1 LKQTTY
7 TIPSRE
13 EILAIFRQAGSPLD
27 SGAVARALQVD
38 PEAEGVLT
46 RRLNAMERDGQ
57 IRANASGEYQLT
69 DHSSFV
75 SGRVSAHRD
84 GFGFVIPDEGGDDLF
99 LPDKE
104 MQKVLHGDRVLARV
118 IGTDR
123 RGRPEGTIV
132 EVVERANT
140 HIIGRLLQED
150 GVWKVAP
157 EDKRIGQDILLA
169 NRPDKAKAGQVVSV
183 ELVEQPSRFK
193 QPTGRIVEVLGE
205 LDDPGMEIEIA
216 VRKFGVPHVFSAAAL
231 KQANKLP
238 NEVRDIDLGER
249 VDLRDVPLVTI
260 DGADAR
266 DFDDAVYCEPV
277 KIGRTRGYRL
287 LVAIADVS
295 NYVKPG
301 DPLDDDAIERSTSVY
316 FPRRVIPMLPEKLS
330 NGLCSLNPAVDR
342 LTLVCDMVVSEDGE
356 VGAYQFYPAVMHS
369 AARLTYD
376 EVATI
381 LGNTQGPE
389 AGRRPGIVPHL
400 LHLNEVF
407 RALLKARQERGAIDF
422 ETTETYIVSNAM
434 GKIEK
439 ILPRTRNDAHRLI
452 EECMLAA
459 NVCAADFLIRHD
471 QPSTFRIH
479 AVPTEE
485 KLNQLRTFLKQA
497 GLNLG
502 GGTTP
507 QARDYAELMTRIK
520 ERPDAT
526 LLQTMLLRSMQ
537 QAVYSPDNV
546 GHFGL
551 AYEHYAHFTSPIR
564 RYPDLL
570 THRAI
575 KAVLKGKKYEP
586 TGIDLSKLNTT
597 ISNSARKQAA
607 KDKAD
612 GKQKDPKD
620 LTVWDALGVHCSAN
634 ERRADEASR
643 DVENWLKCYYMQ
655 DKLGEEF
662 TGVISGVTP
671 FGIFVQLD
679 ELFVEGLV
687 HISGLGTGDYFQ
699 YDEARHELRSDRTG
713 KAFKL
718 TDQVTVQ
725 VARVDLESRK
735 IDLVLAQ
742 PATDKAALP
751 APLERARALAQEA
764 LTEKEPKES
773 RRRKRNRN
781 KNKGNRE
788 QNPVADEAQTWPIPA
803 DAAALDADD
812 AADEDVTASDESPDD
827 VVFVPPSRSSRRRKA
842 RAQRAEAAR
851 AAEAGNAGASVPAA
865 AEVAPPPPPAVEPAA
880 VEPPVAAPVEAAPVE
895 AAPVPAEPAPAPAP
909 KKKRAPKRVVEEAV
923 APLQEP
929 VPAPA
934 LAPAPEPVAAPAEP
948 APKKKRAA
956 KKAPQE
962 AAALAPEPAPVPAP
976 APEPVAVPAAPAAP
990 AEPAPKKK
998 RAAKQA
1004 PQEAAVP
1011 APAPA
1016 AAPEPEPAPAEPA
1029 PKKKRA
1035 AKPAVLAAPA
1045 AESAPAE
1052 PAPKKKR
1059 ASSKPAEPAV
1069 QAVVAAPAKKAA
1081 AKKAVAQQAVAKKA
1095 AAKKAAPKAK

>member
-1 LKQTTY
+1 MDGATTKKIKNTNLKHPTH

-13 EILAIFRQAGSPLD
+13 EILGVFREAKGPLD
-27 SGAVARALQVD
+27 SGALARALQVN

-57 IRANASGEYQLT
+57 LRANPAGEYALT
-69 DHSSFV
+69 DHSSFI
-75 SGRVSAHRD
+75 SGRISAHRD
-84 GFGFVIPDEGGDDLF
+84 GFGFVIPDEGGEDLF

-118 IGTDR
+118 VGTDR
-123 RGRPEGTIV
+123 RGRAEGTIV
-132 EVVERANT
+132 EVTERANT
-140 HIIGRLLQED
+140 HVIGRLLNEN
-150 GVWKVAP
+150 GVWVVSP
-157 EDKRIGQDILLA
+157 EDKRIGQDILVSGS
-169 NRPDKAKAGQVVSV
+169 PGKAKSGQVVSV
-183 ELVEQPSRFK
+183 ELLEQPSRFR
-193 QPTGRIVEVLGE
+193 QPTGKIVEVLGE

-216 VRKFGVPHVFSAAAL
+216 VRKFGVPHIFSPAAI

-238 NEVRDIDLGER
+238 NEVRDADLADR

-277 KIGRTRGYRL
+277 KIGRTKGYRL

-295 NYVKPG
+295 HYVKPN
-301 DPLDDDAIERSTSVY
+301 DALDGDAIERSTSVY

-342 LTLVCDMVVSEDGE
+342 LTLVCDMVVTMDGE
-356 VGAYQFYPAVMHS
+356 VKAYQFYPAVMHS

-376 EVATI
+376 EVAAI
-381 LGNTQGPE
+381 LGNTNGPE

-400 LHLNEVF
+400 LNLNEVF
-407 RALLKARQERGAIDF
+407 RALLQARQERGAIDF
-422 ETTETYIVSNAM
+422 ETTETYIVCNAM

-485 KLNQLRTFLKQA
+485 KLNQLRTFLKQV

-551 AYEHYAHFTSPIR
+551 AYEAYAHFTSPIR

-597 ISNSARKQAA
+597 VSKAVRKQAT
-607 KDKAD
+607 KDKAE

-620 LTVWDALGVHCSAN
+620 LTIWDALGVHCSAN

-643 DVENWLKCYYMQ
+643 DVENWLKCYYMK

-679 ELFVEGLV
+679 QLFVEGLV
-687 HISGLGTGDYFQ
+687 HVTGLGTDYFQ
-699 YDEARHELRSDRTG
+699 YDEARHELRGERTG
-713 KAFKL
+713 QVYQL
-718 TDQVTVQ
+718 TGRVTVQ

-742 PATDKAALP
+742 PKDVEP
-751 APLERARALAQEA
+751 APLERARAAA
-764 LTEKEPKES
+764 LDSMEPKAP
-773 RRRKRNRN
+773 RRRKAKAA
-781 KNKGNRE
+781 KNGAV
-788 QNPVADEAQTWPIPA
+788 PVSQQEARATPAEPAASTFGATDEG
-803 DAAALDADD
+803 
-812 AADEDVTASDESPDD
+812 EED
-827 VVFVPPSRSSRRRKA
+827 VVFVPPTRGRRGPRNASS
-842 RAQRAEAAR
+842 
-851 AAEAGNAGASVPAA
+851 
-865 AEVAPPPPPAVEPAA
+865 
-880 VEPPVAAPVEAAPVE
+880 
-895 AAPVPAEPAPAPAP
+895 
-909 KKKRAPKRVVEEAV
+909 
-923 APLQEP
+923 
-929 VPAPA
+929 
-934 LAPAPEPVAAPAEP
+934 
-948 APKKKRAA
+948 
-956 KKAPQE
+956 
-962 AAALAPEPAPVPAP
+962 
-976 APEPVAVPAAPAAP
+976 
-990 AEPAPKKK
+990 
-998 RAAKQA
+998 
-1004 PQEAAVP
+1004 
-1011 APAPA
+1011 
-1016 AAPEPEPAPAEPA
+1016 
-1029 PKKKRA
+1029 A
-1035 AKPAVLAAPA
+1035 AKPTATKKTAANK
-1045 AESAPAE
+1045 SAPTKSASKTR
-1052 PAPKKKR
+1052 KKK
-1059 ASSKPAEPAV
+1059 
-1069 QAVVAAPAKKAA
+1069 
-1081 AKKAVAQQAVAKKA
+1081 
-1095 AAKKAAPKAK
+1095 

>member
-1 LKQTTY
+1 LKHPTY

-13 EILAIFRQAGSPLD
+13 EILGIFRQAGSPLD

-38 PEAEGVLT
+38 PEAQGVLT

-169 NRPDKAKAGQVVSV
+169 GRPDKAKAGQVVSV

-342 LTLVCDMVVSEDGE
+342 LTLVCDMVVSLEGE

-507 QARDYAELMTRIK
+507 QARDYAELMQRIK

-597 ISNSARKQAA
+597 LSNSARKQAA
-607 KDKAD
+607 KDKLE

-620 LTVWDALGVHCSAN
+620 LTIWDALGVHCSAN

-742 PATDKAALP
+742 PAQEKAALP

-764 LTEKEPKES
+764 LTQKEPKES

-788 QNPVADEAQTWPIPA
+788 QNPVADEALTWPIPV
-803 DAAALDADD
+803 DAEEAS
-812 AADEDVTASDESPDD
+812 DEEVTASDESPDD

-851 AAEAGNAGASVPAA
+851 AAEASNAGASAPAA
-865 AEVAPPPPPAVEPAA
+865 ADVPPPPPPAVEPAP
-880 VEPPVAAPVEAAPVE
+880 VEPPVAAPVEAAL
-895 AAPVPAEPAPAPAP
+895 VPAEPAPAP
-909 KKKRAPKRVVEEAV
+909 KKKRAAKRVAEEAA

-929 VPAPA
+929 APAPA
-934 LAPAPEPVAAPAEP
+934 PVPEPAAAPAEP

-962 AAALAPEPAPVPAP
+962 AAVLAPEPAPVPAP
-976 APEPVAVPAAPAAP
+976 EPVAAP

-1004 PQEAAVP
+1004 PQEAAAPALVP
-1011 APAPA
+1011 APAP
-1016 AAPEPEPAPAEPA
+1016 EPPPAPAEPA

-1035 AKPAVLAAPA
+1035 AKPAALEVPA
-1045 AESAPAE
+1045 AEPAPAE

-1059 ASSKPAEPAV
+1059 ASSKPAEPAA
-1069 QAVVAAPAKKAA
+1069 QAVVTAPAKKPA
-1081 AKKAVAQQAVAKKA
+1081 AKKA

>member
-1 LKQTTY
+1 MPIKVSIQQVAALNHIQENDLKHPTH

-13 EILAIFRQAGSPLD
+13 EILGAFRQAGRPLD
-27 SGAVARALQVD
+27 SGALVRTLQVD

-57 IRANASGEYQLT
+57 LRANPAGEYSLT
-69 DHSSFV
+69 DHSSFIA
-75 SGRVSAHRD
+75 GRVSAHRD
-84 GFGFVIPDEGGDDLF
+84 GFGFVIPDEGGEDLF

-118 IGTDR
+118 VGTDR

-132 EVVERANT
+132 EVTERANT
-140 HIIGRLLQED
+140 HIIGRLINEG
-150 GVWKVAP
+150 GVWVVAP
-157 EDKRIGQDILLA
+157 EDKRIGQDILVA
-169 NRPDKAKAGQVVSV
+169 GSPGKARDGQVVSV
-183 ELVEQPSRFK
+183 ELVEQPSRFR

-216 VRKFGVPHVFSAAAL
+216 VRKFGVPHVFSQGAI

-238 NEVRDIDLGER
+238 NEVRDTDLGNR

-260 DGADAR
+260 DGEDAR

-277 KIGRTRGYRL
+277 KIGRSKGYRL

-295 NYVKPG
+295 HYVKPN
-301 DPLDDDAIERSTSVY
+301 DALDSDAIERSTSVY

-342 LTLVCDMVVSEDGE
+342 LCLVCDMVVSLDGE
-356 VGAYQFYPAVMHS
+356 VKAYQFYPAVMHS
-369 AARLTYD
+369 AARLTYN
-376 EVATI
+376 EVAAI
-381 LGNTQGPE
+381 LGNTAGPE

-407 RALLKARQERGAIDF
+407 RSLLKARQERGAIDF
-422 ETTETYIVSNAM
+422 ETTETYIVCNPM

-485 KLNQLRTFLKQA
+485 KLNQLRTFLKQV

-502 GGTTP
+502 GGDKP
-507 QARDYAELMTRIK
+507 EARDYAELMARIK

-575 KAVLKGKKYEP
+575 KAVLQGKKYEP

-597 ISNSARKQAA
+597 LSKASRKQAA
-607 KDKAD
+607 KDKAE
-612 GKQKDPKD
+612 GRQKNPKD
-620 LTVWDALGVHCSAN
+620 LTIWDALGVHCSAN

-643 DVENWLKCYYMQ
+643 DVENWLKCFYMK
-655 DKLGEEF
+655 DKLGESF
-662 TGVISGVTP
+662 TGVVSGVTP

-679 ELFVEGLV
+679 QLFVEGLV
-687 HISGLGTGDYFQ
+687 HVTELGQDYFQ
-699 YDEARHELRSDRTG
+699 YDEARHELRGERTG
-713 KAFKL
+713 QVYQL
-718 TDQVTVQ
+718 TTRVTVQ

-742 PATDKAALP
+742 PGQEDAVP
-751 APLERARALAQEA
+751 APLERARAAALEA
-764 LTEKEPKES
+764 LEPKPP
-773 RRRKRNRN
+773 RRRKA
-781 KNKGNRE
+781 KGAHAGAE
-788 QNPVADEAQTWPIPA
+788 AAPQPVSPQEARGTPA
-803 DAAALDADD
+803 EPLAAAFS
-812 AADEDVTASDESPDD
+812 ASDESENDI
-827 VVFVPPSRSSRRRKA
+827 VFVPPSRRGRKGKDNG
-842 RAQRAEAAR
+842 AAK
-851 AAEAGNAGASVPAA
+851 
-865 AEVAPPPPPAVEPAA
+865 PPAKKTVGKKPATQQS
-880 VEPPVAAPVEAAPVE
+880 
-895 AAPVPAEPAPAPAP
+895 AP
-909 KKKRAPKRVVEEAV
+909 KKS
-923 APLQEP
+923 
-929 VPAPA
+929 
-934 LAPAPEPVAAPAEP
+934 AAKAT
-948 APKKKRAA
+948 RAA
-956 KKAPQE
+956 TKTSRK
-962 AAALAPEPAPVPAP
+962 
-976 APEPVAVPAAPAAP
+976 
-990 AEPAPKKK
+990 
-998 RAAKQA
+998 
-1004 PQEAAVP
+1004 
-1011 APAPA
+1011 
-1016 AAPEPEPAPAEPA
+1016 
-1029 PKKKRA
+1029 
-1035 AKPAVLAAPA
+1035 
-1045 AESAPAE
+1045 
-1052 PAPKKKR
+1052 
-1059 ASSKPAEPAV
+1059 SSK
-1069 QAVVAAPAKKAA
+1069 
-1081 AKKAVAQQAVAKKA
+1081 
-1095 AAKKAAPKAK
+1095 

>member
-1 LKQTTY
+1 MKHPTH

-13 EILAIFRQAGSPLD
+13 EILGVFRDAKGPLD
-27 SGAVARALQVD
+27 SGALVRALQVD

-57 IRANASGEYQLT
+57 LRANPAGQYALT

-84 GFGFVIPDEGGDDLF
+84 GYGFVIPDEPGDDLF

-104 MQKVLHGDRVLARV
+104 MQKVLHGDKVLARV
-118 IGTDR
+118 VGTDR

-132 EVVERANT
+132 EVTERANT
-140 HIIGRLLQED
+140 HIIGRLLQEN
-150 GVWKVAP
+150 GVWIVAP
-157 EDKRIGQDILLA
+157 EDKRIAQDILVDGS
-169 NRPDKAKAGQVVSV
+169 PGKAKSGQVVSV
-183 ELVEQPSRFK
+183 ELVEQPSRFR
-193 QPTGRIVEVLGE
+193 QPIGRIVEVLGE

-216 VRKFGVPHVFSAAAL
+216 VRKFGVPHVFSPAAI

-238 NEVRDIDLGER
+238 NEVRDADLGNR

-260 DGADAR
+260 DGEDAR

-295 NYVKPG
+295 HYVKPG
-301 DPLDDDAIERSTSVY
+301 DGLDNDAIERSTSVY

-342 LTLVCDMVVSEDGE
+342 LCLVCDMVVTAAGE
-356 VGAYQFYPAVMHS
+356 VTAYQFYPAVMHS
-369 AARLTYD
+369 AARLTYN
-376 EVATI
+376 EVAAI
-381 LGNTQGPE
+381 LGNTKGPE

-400 LHLNEVF
+400 LNLNEVF
-407 RALLKARQERGAIDF
+407 RALLQQRQARGAIDF
-422 ETTETYIVSNAM
+422 ETTETYIVCNAM

-439 ILPRTRNDAHRLI
+439 IIPRTRNDAHRLI

-485 KLNQLRTFLKQA
+485 KLNQLRTFLKQV

-502 GGTTP
+502 GGMKP
-507 QARDYAELMTRIK
+507 EARDYAELMQQIK

-575 KAVLKGKKYEP
+575 KAVLLGKKYEP
-586 TGIDLSKLNTT
+586 TGIDLSKLNSTV
-597 ISNSARKQAA
+597 SNATRKQQA
-607 KDKAD
+607 KDKAA
-612 GKQKDPKD
+612 GTQKDPKD

-643 DVENWLKCYYMQ
+643 DVENWLKCYYMK
-655 DKLGEEF
+655 DRLGESF

-687 HISGLGTGDYFQ
+687 HVTGLGQDYFE
-699 YDEARHELRSDRTG
+699 YDEARHELRGKNSGQVYALTG
-713 KAFKL
+713 
-718 TDQVTVQ
+718 QVTVQ
-725 VARVDLESRK
+725 VARVDLEARK
-735 IDLVLAQ
+735 IDLVLAEPEQ
-742 PATDKAALP
+742 KGIP
-751 APLERARALAQEA
+751 APLERARAAA
-764 LTEKEPKES
+764 ADAMGSKPP
-773 RRRKRNRN
+773 RRRKAKEAANGRVAAVPASPQQVHGM
-781 KNKGNRE
+781 KGE
-788 QNPVADEAQTWPIPA
+788 PPVPPDFS
-803 DAAALDADD
+803 
-812 AADEDVTASDESPDD
+812 ASDESEDD
-827 VVFVPPSRSSRRRKA
+827 IVFVPPTRRSRKA
-842 RAQRAEAAR
+842 GGGNGNGS
-851 AAEAGNAGASVPAA
+851 GNAKP
-865 AEVAPPPPPAVEPAA
+865 
-880 VEPPVAAPVEAAPVE
+880 
-895 AAPVPAEPAPAPAP
+895 
-909 KKKRAPKRVVEEAV
+909 
-923 APLQEP
+923 
-929 VPAPA
+929 
-934 LAPAPEPVAAPAEP
+934 
-948 APKKKRAA
+948 AA
-956 KKAPQE
+956 KKT
-962 AAALAPEPAPVPAP
+962 AA
-976 APEPVAVPAAPAAP
+976 
-990 AEPAPKKK
+990 KKT
-998 RAAKQA
+998 AAKQSA
-1004 PQEAAVP
+1004 PRKSAAK
-1011 APAPA
+1011 APRA
-1016 AAPEPEPAPAEPA
+1016 ASKTS
-1029 PKKKRA
+1029 KKK
-1035 AKPAVLAAPA
+1035 
-1045 AESAPAE
+1045 
-1052 PAPKKKR
+1052 
-1059 ASSKPAEPAV
+1059 
-1069 QAVVAAPAKKAA
+1069 
-1081 AKKAVAQQAVAKKA
+1081 
-1095 AAKKAAPKAK
+1095 

>member
-1 LKQTTY
+1 LKQPTY

-13 EILAIFRQAGSPLD
+13 EILGVFREAGRPLD
-27 SGAVARALQVD
+27 SGALARTLQVD

-57 IRANASGEYQLT
+57 LRANPAGEFMLT

-84 GFGFVIPDEGGDDLF
+84 GFGFVIPDEGGEDLF

-118 IGTDR
+118 VGTDR
-123 RGRPEGTIV
+123 RGRAEGTIV
-132 EVVERANT
+132 EVVSRANT
-140 HIIGRLLQED
+140 HIIGRLLNED

-157 EDKRIGQDILLA
+157 EDQRIGQDILVA
-169 NRPDKAKAGQVVSV
+169 GSPGKAKDGQVVSI
-183 ELVEQPSRFK
+183 ELLEQPSRFR

-216 VRKFGVPHVFSAAAL
+216 VRKFGVPHVFSNGAQ

-238 NEVRDIDLGER
+238 SEVRDTDLGNR
-249 VDLRDVPLVTI
+249 VDLRDVALVTI
-260 DGADAR
+260 DGEDAR

-277 KIGRTRGYRL
+277 KIGRARGYRL

-295 NYVKPG
+295 HYVKPG

-342 LTLVCDMVVSEDGE
+342 LTLVCDMVVTTDGE
-356 VGAYQFYPAVMHS
+356 VTAYQFYPAVMHS
-369 AARLTYD
+369 AARLTYN
-376 EVATI
+376 EVASI
-381 LGNTQGPE
+381 LGNTGGPE

-400 LHLNEVF
+400 LHLNEAF
-407 RALLKARQERGAIDF
+407 RALLKARQKRGAIDF
-422 ETTETYIVSNAM
+422 ETTETYIVCNPM

-471 QPSTFRIH
+471 QPSTFRVH

-502 GGTTP
+502 GGNKP

-520 ERPDAT
+520 ERPDAQ

-575 KAVLKGKKYEP
+575 KAVLLGKKYEP

-612 GKQKDPKD
+612 GRQKDPKD

-643 DVENWLKCYYMQ
+643 DVENWLKCFYMK

-662 TGVISGVTP
+662 TGVITGVTP

-679 ELFVEGLV
+679 QLFVEGLV
-687 HISGLGTGDYFQ
+687 HVTGLGQDFFQ
-699 YDEARHELRSDRTG
+699 YDDARHELRGERSGKVYALTG
-713 KAFKL
+713 H
-718 TDQVTVQ
+718 VTVQ
-725 VARVDLESRK
+725 VARVDLEARK

-742 PATDKAALP
+742 SETDVP
-751 APLERARALAQEA
+751 QQVERARASAQGGPDSSG
-764 LTEKEPKES
+764 KS
-773 RRRKRNRN
+773 RRRKG
-781 KNKGNRE
+781 KGRT
-788 QNPVADEAQTWPIPA
+788 QADQSDPPQAQEHA
-803 DAAALDADD
+803 VS
-812 AADEDVTASDESPDD
+812 AADITASDESEADI
-827 VVFVPPSRSSRRRKA
+827 VFVPPPRRARRGNGAAKA
-842 RAQRAEAAR
+842 NG
-851 AAEAGNAGASVPAA
+851 AGNGNANGNASFNSNANVNAN
-865 AEVAPPPPPAVEPAA
+865 VND
-880 VEPPVAAPVEAAPVE
+880 
-895 AAPVPAEPAPAPAP
+895 APAP
-909 KKKRAPKRVVEEAV
+909 KKTGGRKT
-923 APLQEP
+923 
-929 VPAPA
+929 APA
-934 LAPAPEPVAAPAEP
+934 ASKAVDAT
-948 APKKKRAA
+948 APKK
-956 KKAPQE
+956 
-962 AAALAPEPAPVPAP
+962 
-976 APEPVAVPAAPAAP
+976 
-990 AEPAPKKK
+990 
-998 RAAKQA
+998 
-1004 PQEAAVP
+1004 
-1011 APAPA
+1011 
-1016 AAPEPEPAPAEPA
+1016 
-1029 PKKKRA
+1029 
-1035 AKPAVLAAPA
+1035 
-1045 AESAPAE
+1045 SAPN
-1052 PAPKKKR
+1052 
-1059 ASSKPAEPAV
+1059 
-1069 QAVVAAPAKKAA
+1069 KAA
-1081 AKKAVAQQAVAKKA
+1081 SKTASKTRKKSQ
-1095 AAKKAAPKAK
+1095 

>member
-1 LKQTTY
+1 V
-7 TIPSRE
+7 
-13 EILAIFRQAGSPLD
+13 FRQAQGPLD
-27 SGAVARALQVD
+27 SAALARALQVN

-57 IRANASGEYQLT
+57 LRANPAGDFSLT
-69 DHSSFV
+69 DHSSFI

-84 GFGFVIPDEGGDDLF
+84 GFGFVIPDEGGEDLF

-118 IGTDR
+118 VGTDR
-123 RGRPEGTIV
+123 RGRAEGTIV
-132 EVVERANT
+132 EVKERANT
-140 HIIGRLLQED
+140 HVIGRLLNEN
-150 GVWKVAP
+150 GVWVVAP
-157 EDKRIGQDILLA
+157 EDKRIGQDILVSGS
-169 NRPDKAKAGQVVSV
+169 PGKAKSGQVVSV
-183 ELVEQPSRFK
+183 ELIEQPSRFK
-193 QPTGRIVEVLGE
+193 QPTGKVVEVLGE

-216 VRKFGVPHVFSAAAL
+216 VRKFGVPHIFSPAAV

-238 NEVRDIDLGER
+238 NEVRESDLGER

-260 DGADAR
+260 DGEDAR

-277 KIGRTRGYRL
+277 KIGRTKGYRL

-295 NYVKPG
+295 HYVKPN
-301 DPLDDDAIERSTSVY
+301 DALDGDAIERSTSVY

-342 LTLVCDMVVSEDGE
+342 LTLVCDMVVTMTGE
-356 VGAYQFYPAVMHS
+356 VTAYQFYPAVMHS
-369 AARLTYD
+369 AARLTYN
-376 EVATI
+376 EVAAI
-381 LGNTQGPE
+381 LGNTNGPE

-400 LHLNEVF
+400 LNLNEVF
-407 RALLKARQERGAIDF
+407 RALLQARQKRGAIDF
-422 ETTETYIVSNAM
+422 ETTETYIVCNAM

-485 KLNQLRTFLKQA
+485 KLNQLRTFLKQV

-507 QARDYAELMTRIK
+507 QARDYAELMQRIK

-551 AYEHYAHFTSPIR
+551 AYEAYAHFTSPIR

-586 TGIDLSKLNTT
+586 TGIDLSKLNTNV
-597 ISNSARKQAA
+597 SNAVRKQAA
-607 KDKAD
+607 KDKLE

-620 LTVWDALGVHCSAN
+620 LTIWDALGVHCSAN

-643 DVENWLKCYYMQ
+643 DVENWLKCYYMK
-655 DKLGEEF
+655 DRLGEEF

-687 HISGLGTGDYFQ
+687 HVTGLGTDYFQ
-699 YDEARHELRSDRTG
+699 YDEARHELRGERTG
-713 KAFKL
+713 QVYQL
-718 TDQVTVQ
+718 TGRVTVQ
-725 VARVDLESRK
+725 VARVDLETRK

-742 PATDKAALP
+742 SGDKETVP
-751 APLERARALAQEA
+751 APLERARA
-764 LTEKEPKES
+764 
-773 RRRKRNRN
+773 
-781 KNKGNRE
+781 
-788 QNPVADEAQTWPIPA
+788 
-803 DAAALDADD
+803 AALDALEPKPPRRRRARGGAKADGQATPMPVSAQEARVTPAEPAASTPGATDD
-812 AADEDVTASDESPDD
+812 SEDD
-827 VVFVPPSRSSRRRKA
+827 VVFVPPTRSRRGGRKA
-842 RAQRAEAAR
+842 AQAATP
-851 AAEAGNAGASVPAA
+851 GTPPAA
-865 AEVAPPPPPAVEPAA
+865 TPTAST
-880 VEPPVAAPVEAAPVE
+880 
-895 AAPVPAEPAPAPAP
+895 
-909 KKKRAPKRVVEEAV
+909 KT
-923 APLQEP
+923 
-929 VPAPA
+929 
-934 LAPAPEPVAAPAEP
+934 
-948 APKKKRAA
+948 AA
-956 KKAPQE
+956 KK
-962 AAALAPEPAPVPAP
+962 
-976 APEPVAVPAAPAAP
+976 
-990 AEPAPKKK
+990 
-998 RAAKQA
+998 
-1004 PQEAAVP
+1004 
-1011 APAPA
+1011 
-1016 AAPEPEPAPAEPA
+1016 
-1029 PKKKRA
+1029 
-1035 AKPAVLAAPA
+1035 
-1045 AESAPAE
+1045 SAPAKS
-1052 PAPKKKR
+1052 ASKTRKKK
-1059 ASSKPAEPAV
+1059 
-1069 QAVVAAPAKKAA
+1069 
-1081 AKKAVAQQAVAKKA
+1081 
-1095 AAKKAAPKAK
+1095 

>member
-1 LKQTTY
+1 
-7 TIPSRE
+7 
-13 EILAIFRQAGSPLD
+13 
-27 SGAVARALQVD
+27 
-38 PEAEGVLT
+38 
-46 RRLNAMERDGQ
+46 
-57 IRANASGEYQLT
+57 
-69 DHSSFV
+69 
-75 SGRVSAHRD
+75 
-84 GFGFVIPDEGGDDLF
+84 
-99 LPDKE
+99 
-104 MQKVLHGDRVLARV
+104 
-118 IGTDR
+118 
-123 RGRPEGTIV
+123 
-132 EVVERANT
+132 
-140 HIIGRLLQED
+140 
-150 GVWKVAP
+150 
-157 EDKRIGQDILLA
+157 
-169 NRPDKAKAGQVVSV
+169 
-183 ELVEQPSRFK
+183 
-193 QPTGRIVEVLGE
+193 
-205 LDDPGMEIEIA
+205 
-216 VRKFGVPHVFSAAAL
+216 
-231 KQANKLP
+231 
-238 NEVRDIDLGER
+238 
-249 VDLRDVPLVTI
+249 
-260 DGADAR
+260 
-266 DFDDAVYCEPV
+266 
-277 KIGRTRGYRL
+277 
-287 LVAIADVS
+287 
-295 NYVKPG
+295 
-301 DPLDDDAIERSTSVY
+301 
-316 FPRRVIPMLPEKLS
+316 
-330 NGLCSLNPAVDR
+330 
-342 LTLVCDMVVSEDGE
+342 
-356 VGAYQFYPAVMHS
+356 
-369 AARLTYD
+369 
-376 EVATI
+376 
-381 LGNTQGPE
+381 
-389 AGRRPGIVPHL
+389 
-400 LHLNEVF
+400 
-407 RALLKARQERGAIDF
+407 
-422 ETTETYIVSNAM
+422 
-434 GKIEK
+434 
-439 ILPRTRNDAHRLI
+439 I

-575 KAVLKGKKYEP
+575 KAVLQGKKYEP

-607 KDKAD
+607 KNKAD

-620 LTVWDALGVHCSAN
+620 LTIWDALGVHCSAN

-742 PATDKAALP
+742 PAADKAALP

-788 QNPVADEAQTWPIPA
+788 QNPVADEAQAWPIPA

-812 AADEDVTASDESPDD
+812 AIDEDVSASDESADD

-851 AAEAGNAGASVPAA
+851 AAEAGNAGAAAPAA
-865 AEVAPPPPPAVEPAA
+865 AEVAPPPPPAAEPAA
-880 VEPPVAAPVEAAPVE
+880 VEPPVAAPV
-895 AAPVPAEPAPAPAP
+895 
-909 KKKRAPKRVVEEAV
+909 
-923 APLQEP
+923 
-929 VPAPA
+929 
-934 LAPAPEPVAAPAEP
+934 
-948 APKKKRAA
+948 
-956 KKAPQE
+956 
-962 AAALAPEPAPVPAP
+962 
-976 APEPVAVPAAPAAP
+976 
-990 AEPAPKKK
+990 
-998 RAAKQA
+998 
-1004 PQEAAVP
+1004 
-1011 APAPA
+1011 
-1016 AAPEPEPAPAEPA
+1016 
-1029 PKKKRA
+1029 
-1035 AKPAVLAAPA
+1035 
-1045 AESAPAE
+1045 
-1052 PAPKKKR
+1052 
-1059 ASSKPAEPAV
+1059 
-1069 QAVVAAPAKKAA
+1069 
-1081 AKKAVAQQAVAKKA
+1081 
-1095 AAKKAAPKAK
+1095 